1 MPDQPILDLHTHSNR
16 SDGLDTPAYLMT
28 RAKQLGVDLIAL
40 ADHDT
45 TDGWKESFDKA
56 RELGLG
62 FVPAI
67 EISTHSDV
75 ETEQG
80 QRRISVHILAYR
92 PEQNNKRL
100 VHELQRTRDSRVS
113 RAKRMVEL
121 IERDYPISWQ
131 EITEHIRPGSTV
143 GRPAIADALVR
154 AGVVEDRS
162 RAFDSILHRTSPYYI
177 SEHSLSTVDAIKLAK
192 EAGAATVIAH
202 PLIDF
207 PAGKSLYDLP
217 NDHFLEM
224 VDAGLDGLEVEHRQ
238 VPESARQWLREFA
251 FKHDLFTT
259 GASDYHGIG
268 GKVNE
273 LGENST
279 TVEDFRRLIQ
289 ASSGAEYYLPA
300 GLEWL

>member
-1 MPDQPILDLHTHSNR
+1 MSDQPILDLHTHSNR

-28 RAKQLGVDLIAL
+28 RAKQLGVELIAL

-45 TDGWKESFDKA
+45 TDGWKEGFDKA
-56 RELGLG
+56 RELQLG

-67 EISTHSDV
+67 EISTHSDIK
-75 ETEQG
+75 TDAG

-92 PEQNNKRL
+92 PEQNHERL
-100 VHELQRTRDSRVS
+100 VHELARTRDSRVS

-121 IERDYPISWQ
+121 IEKDYPISWQ
-131 EITEHIRPGSTV
+131 EITENIRPGSTV

-162 RAFDSILHRTSPYYI
+162 KAFDSILHKSSPYYI
-177 SEHSLSTVDAIKLAK
+177 SEHSLNTLDAIKLAK
-192 EAGAATVIAH
+192 DAGAATVIAH

-207 PAGKSLYDLP
+207 PAGKSLSDLP
-217 NDHFLEM
+217 NEHFLEM
-224 VDAGLDGLEVEHRQ
+224 VEAGLDGIEVEHRQ
-238 VPESARQWLREFA
+238 VPEAAREWLREFA
-251 FKHDLFTT
+251 EKHDLFTT
-259 GASDYHGIG
+259 GSSDYHGVG

-279 TVEDFRRLIQ
+279 TVENFRRLIQ
-289 ASSGAEYYLPA
+289 ASSGADYYLPT
-300 GLEWL
+300 GLDWL